1 MTRSIHASTYEWC
14 GLAFLSAAIIC
25 LVGLIAS
32 RLAASPILELAFGS
46 DERTFVIVADGNLT
60 LCDGP
65 GNQEVIDL
73 FNRSV
78 PLNPAPTSAYS
89 WGWWGFQLDYLG
101 FEGQQTIWA
110 IRTSLLIPFIVF
122 LVAGCLSLHRYRVV
136 TRQLSMPAPMP
147 T

>member
-1 MTRSIHASTYEWC
+1 MKRSIHASTYEWC
-14 GLAFLSAAIIC
+14 GLAFLSVAIIC

-60 LCDGP
+60 LCDV
-65 GNQEVIDL
+65 NQDVIDL

-101 FEGQQTIWA
+101 FERQQPIWA

-136 TRQLSMPAPMP
+136 ARQPSMPAPMP